1 MKTTTTLT
9 IACALL
15 AASDSTVARVDT
27 ILAWLTAAW
36 MFAFGTCVGSFLNVV
51 IYRLPAGMSIVLPGS
66 HCPKCKH
73 AIRAY
78 DNIPILSW
86 LVLRGRCRDCGA
98 GISPRYATIELLA
111 GLALLG
117 LYLADVAMGWG
128 LPLESTAT
136 AGAVSGAAAILPS
149 WLPWVALCY
158 HALLLCTLLCA
169 AAIEWDG
176 KPVPLKLIAPALVV
190 GLTAPIALRALHP
203 LAVSP
208 DFGAWL
214 ASRIPEGVAPVLAS
228 LATSLAGLALGAVLG
243 CLASLARRTDSRARI
258 DRSAAMLLG
267 GVVGLTL
274 GWQPT
279 AIVASLATMGFLLIA
294 LLGRPFPRFRSIPW
308 SAGLTILVALYMMNG
323 RHIVE
328 LLERLSGT
336 AWLLMAVAAVGV
348 TLLCAVATRT
358 VMSKR

>member
-1 MKTTTTLT
+1 VKTTITLT
-9 IACALL
+9 IAFTLL
-15 AASDSTVARVDT
+15 AAPDTTVARVDT

-78 DNIPILSW
+78 DNIPIVSW

-98 GISPRYATIELLA
+98 TISPRYATIELLA

-128 LPLESTAT
+128 LPLES
-136 AGAVSGAAAILPS
+136 AAADVAGGASVATPT
-149 WLPWVALCY
+149 WLPWIALCY

-169 AAIEWDG
+169 AAIEWDRNA
-176 KPVPLKLIAPALVV
+176 VPTKLIAPALIL
-190 GLTAPIALRALHP
+190 GIAAPMALRALHP
-203 LAVSP
+203 LAVSRDFDSWLTSRVP
-208 DFGAWL
+208 DGA
-214 ASRIPEGVAPVLAS
+214 AHVLAS
-228 LATSLAGLALGAVLG
+228 LATSFAGFALGALLG
-243 CLASLARRTDSRARI
+243 YVTSFSQRPDSTARI
-258 DRSAAMLLG
+258 DRRAAVLLAG
-267 GVVGLTL
+267 LVGLIL
-274 GWQPT
+274 GWQS
-279 AIVASLATMGFLLIA
+279 AVVLASAASLAFLIIA
-294 LLGRPFPRFRSIPW
+294 ILGRPFPRFRSIPW

-323 RHIVE
+323 RAFVE
-328 LLERLSGT
+328 LLDRPGSG
-336 AWLLMAVAAVGV
+336 ASLLMLLAAIGV
-348 TLLCAVATRT
+348 TLLCAVAART